1 MRPRRH
7 GPALLCGPSASP
19 LERMDDEAPPL
30 TLTDKLSL
38 TGFGVFICLCMMV
51 GVLSAMTFRGADAS
65 AGQWEQVALFLFGM
79 FGGTAVGLLLT
90 RLISHCFVPLETQK
104 RWLGSLEDALENPY
118 VQYRGPGLVRLFM
131 WAAVPDRD
139 AL

>member
-1 MRPRRH
+1 
-7 GPALLCGPSASP
+7 
-19 LERMDDEAPPL
+19 MDNEAPAL

-38 TGFGVFICLCMMV
+38 TGFGVFICLCMTA
-51 GVLSAMTFRGADAS
+51 GALSAIYIQMTYRGGDAS
-65 AGQWEQVALFLFGM
+65 TGPGQWEQVALYLFGM

-104 RWLGSLEDALENPY
+104 RWLGPLEDALENPY